1 MTAHSLIHAEAERS
15 MVHRVRRDPL
25 LQLGWLHFWLLLAI
39 LGGMLAVVGLV
50 LFAPILN

>member
-15 MVHRVRRDPL
+15 MSRRVSRDGL

-39 LGGMLAVVGLV
+39 LGGMLALVGLV
-50 LFAPILN
+50 LFAHPSL